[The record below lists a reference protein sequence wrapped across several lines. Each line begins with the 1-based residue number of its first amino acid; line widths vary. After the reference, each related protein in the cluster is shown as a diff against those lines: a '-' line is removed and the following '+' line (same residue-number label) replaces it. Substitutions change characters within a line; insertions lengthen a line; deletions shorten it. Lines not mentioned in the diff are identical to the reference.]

1 MDRAVVEYWN
11 SYSKSY
17 QTKSKT
23 AVTFLIS
30 YYYYLIYY
38 NKYFNV
44 AKNNY
49 IDIGA
54 DIDYFCL
61 LSTKFFKTKYTVT
74 DFQFLTV
81 ITASVGMILKYFGN
95 FKKFFKKSYRANM
108 LLVRFITNTILKYI
122 RKKKYIFIVEGFNAK
137 LFTYINMFNELGRSN
152 PMQYYFIK
160 PRFIFGDRRFKKI
173 KSIKRKLQRK
183 NLINLNSWHTR
194 LKKFNLNNYKV

>member
-1 MDRAVVEYWN
+1 
-11 SYSKSY
+11 
-17 QTKSKT
+17 
-23 AVTFLIS
+23 VTFLIS

-183 NLINLNSWHTR
+183 NLINLNS
-194 LKKFNLNNYKV
+194 